1 MLIKKFYRFLHEHTI
16 GVIRALYA
24 TPIIALFTN
33 NEPFFKFIIL
43 LCCAI
48 SVTIQVGHDKRWYED
63 E

>member
-24 TPIIALFTN
+24 TPIIALLTN
-33 NEPFFKFIIL
+33 DGAFFKFIIL

-48 SVTIQVGHDKRWYED
+48 SLTIQFGHDKRWYED